1 MALPRFVVIKS
12 LSNETYLCPSGP
24 DSLLKFEGVGFDS
37 RGVKHEVVKATS
49 GGGLVHIRCCDAGK
63 YWSWEVKHGNIIA
76 AQAEDGTSAA
86 CISIKPSYKDSSDA
100 VTLVNFQLQW
110 KSKWHAVF
118 KNSGGYLESG
128 ENIRGSIVQDF
139 VMSDWEELSRARQGK
154 ITGVY
159 VRTEETAINDG
170 IFIADTNT
178 GGGVSVM
185 DTNIG
190 VGGSAGNMNTGGGV
204 SVANTNIGTSVGGR
218 VAIGRR
224 TITGGIFI
232 GRPSP

>member
-12 LSNETYLCPSGP
+12 LSNEKYLCPSGP

-37 RGVKHEVVKATS
+37 WGVKHEV
-49 GGGLVHIRCCDAGK
+49 
-63 YWSWEVKHGNIIA
+63 GNIIA

-86 CISIKPSYKDSSDA
+86 CMLIKPSNKDSDG
-100 VTLVNFQLQW
+100 VTFVNFHLQW
-110 KSKWHAVF
+110 KSKWHSMG

-128 ENIRGSIVQDF
+128 ENLCGSIVQDF
-139 VMSDWEELSRARQGK
+139 IISDWEELSRARQSR

-159 VRTEETAINDG
+159 VRTEETTTNDG
-170 IFIADTNT
+170 IFIANTNT
-178 GGGVSVM
+178 GGGVSVA

-190 VGGSAGNMNTGGGV
+190 GSGSAGNMTRDGV
-204 SVANTNIGTSVGGR
+204 SVANTNIGPGVGGR
-218 VAIGRR
+218 IVIGAR

-232 GRPSP
+232 GRPSSWHQAFISSFLCFNTAVLASVN